1 MVFKIQKE
9 KKIYMGLMMNFCID
23 DSLIEPII
31 DIFKS
36 NCRPDY
42 ILISISG
49 HEFVKHFKLEKEDID
64 EFFNYMCYE
73 ISVLSI
79 NPGEDEV
86 SFHWQENNFGLTET
100 YLTQLK
106 REIKLDNL
114 NL

>member
-1 MVFKIQKE
+1 
-9 KKIYMGLMMNFCID
+9 MMNFCID